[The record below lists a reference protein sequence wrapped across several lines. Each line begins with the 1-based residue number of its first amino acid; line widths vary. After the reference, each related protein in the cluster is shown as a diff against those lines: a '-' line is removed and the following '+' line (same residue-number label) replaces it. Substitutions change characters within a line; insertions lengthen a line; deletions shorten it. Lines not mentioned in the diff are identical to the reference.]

1 MENTCQNMQYK
12 KKKTELYT
20 VTLQAAINAIVKMKL
35 ITIYT
40 SHQMKNRIV
49 LLTNLLKD
57 GKINNITLAQSK
69 SGFLTCY

>member
-1 MENTCQNMQYK
+1 MQYK